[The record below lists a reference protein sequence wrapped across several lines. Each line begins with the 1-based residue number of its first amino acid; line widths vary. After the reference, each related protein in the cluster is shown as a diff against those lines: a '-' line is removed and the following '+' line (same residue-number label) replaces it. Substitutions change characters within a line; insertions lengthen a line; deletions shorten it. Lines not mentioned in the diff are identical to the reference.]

1 MKRYYFFLILL
12 IFSILGVALVLVST
26 HYGAFL
32 SDDSYYYIKPARD
45 ALAGNGFNPSPFF
58 APLLPAVLTLL
69 GWLGAEPLTA
79 VRFFHALLFGLN
91 ILLTGLVA
99 RQASM
104 SKLFSGL
111 VALLVLLSDVLLEMY
126 GWAMSEALFQTFVLL
141 AVISAYL
148 YLKRPTP
155 LRLIIAACAAG
166 LACLTRYAGLPVVPA
181 LAIALLVYDGTR
193 PILQR
198 VWRGFAYSVISLA
211 PLGAYLVRNILISGR
226 ATRYEGF
233 VGASF
238 TKERLIWYLYNTLS
252 WFVPGRFIKGREI
265 LAGIV
270 FVLLL
275 SAVVV
280 VTLRARKPAD
290 GQHTALSPVILMWIA
305 FIVLDFL
312 MLFLAG
318 GLSGLSADNPRYLA
332 PILWAFLIIAGYVL
346 DRLWHTGNR
355 LIMIG
360 ITAFCLLFVFYYGF
374 RAYDYVKTVYRTGL
388 GYSGAGWYTSETV
401 AFIKS
406 HPEVELVSTGDM
418 GIYFWTGRRPA
429 SITDFGDAAG
439 LKQHLC
445 ETGAYLII
453 MNTMP
458 TEIYHMN
465 REQTI
470 QGLTLVEKFN
480 DSSMYQCP
488 NP

>member
-1 MKRYYFFLILL
+1 MKRYYFGGILL
-12 IFSILGVALVLVST
+12 IFAVIGVALVLVST

-45 ALAGNGFNPSPFF
+45 ALAGKGFNPSPFF
-58 APLLPAVLTLL
+58 APLLPAVLIPL
-69 GWLGAEPLTA
+69 GWLGAEPLVA
-79 VRFFHALLFGLN
+79 VRFLHAFLFGLN

-99 RQASM
+99 RQAGM

-111 VALLVLLSDVLLEMY
+111 AALLVLLSDVLLEMY

-148 YLKRPTP
+148 YLKHPSY
-155 LRLIIAACAAG
+155 LRLILAACAAA
-166 LACLTRYAGLPVVPA
+166 LACLTRYAGLPVVPS
-181 LAIALLVYDGTR
+181 LVIALLVYDRTR
-193 PILQR
+193 SFLWR
-198 VWRGFAYSVISLA
+198 VWRGFVYSVISLA
-211 PLGAYLVRNILISGR
+211 PLGAYLVRNILVSGR

-233 VGASF
+233 EGASF
-238 TKERLIWYLYNTLS
+238 TKERLVWYLYNTLD
-252 WFVPGRFIKGREI
+252 WFVPGRFLKGREI

-270 FVLLL
+270 FLLLL

-280 VTLRARKPAD
+280 ITLRLRRPAG
-290 GQHTALSPVILMWIA
+290 GQQTALTPIILMWTS

-332 PILWAFLIIAGYVL
+332 PILWAFLIIAGYIL
-346 DRLWHTGNR
+346 DRLWQTGSR
-355 LIMIG
+355 LVMAG
-360 ITAFCLLFVFYYGF
+360 VAAFSLLFVFYYGI
-374 RAYDYVKTVYRTGL
+374 RAFDYVKTVYRTGL
-388 GYSGAGWYTSETV
+388 GYAGAGWYNSETV

-406 HPEVELVSTGDM
+406 HPEAELVSTGDM

-445 ETGAYLII
+445 ATGAYLFL
-453 MNTMP
+453 MNSMP

-465 REQTI
+465 RDQTV
-470 QGLTLVEKFN
+470 QGLTLVSKFN
-480 DSSMYQCP
+480 DSSLYQCAKP
-488 NP
+488 